1 MAGSHSGAFGSFASG
16 MPCIPPLLRLALLP
30 LHSTERE
37 AGAQPGLT
45 GQRVDALGKPV
56 RLPGPALEL
65 AAQHV
70 TIVLL
75 LRLPPLSRLHVR
87 GRLRGFLGRGC
98 GMTRVTIWP
107 SPEARAEATET
118 GQPNDRLWT
127 WSRGDPGVT
136 PQPAVSSACRNR
148 GALRSEP
155 HSTQPD
161 TLDSHQSGT
170 ACQGLPRM
178 KCFWASWVFPKV
190 CLCVCVWTPLVLSG
204 GLGAFCTPG
213 PHRPGPETW
222 ETLLW
227 AFQSRNLSSLISE
240 RRHGRTTASLCIE
253 GNGAGDLEVDF
264 RRFDMVAFLGLG
276 LWIQALLGPSLVP

>member
-1 MAGSHSGAFGSFASG
+1 MAGSHSGAFGLFASG

-30 LHSTERE
+30 SHSTGRE

-70 TIVLL
+70 TIVLF

-98 GMTRVTIWP
+98 GMTPVTIGP

-148 GALRSEP
+148 GALRSES
-155 HSTQPD
+155 HSTQSD
-161 TLDSHQSGT
+161 TLTATSLELLGRGCPERSVSGQ
-170 ACQGLPRM
+170 AGCFQKSVCVSVFGPPWFSLRAGGVSYPRPPLPRARNQGN
-178 KCFWASWVFPKV
+178 FA
-190 CLCVCVWTPLVLSG
+190 
-204 GLGAFCTPG
+204 LGFSEQEPEL
-213 PHRPGPETW
+213 PH
-222 ETLLW
+222 L
-227 AFQSRNLSSLISE
+227 
-240 RRHGRTTASLCIE
+240 
-253 GNGAGDLEVDF
+253 
-264 RRFDMVAFLGLG
+264 
-276 LWIQALLGPSLVP
+276 